1 MATLADW
8 LSFRCRHEE
17 IKKALE
23 KTLLECEHS
32 VSLNEFY
39 TLYFLSKSE
48 DKALAIQDLSQKVGL
63 SPSATSRM
71 LQQFEHSCGVI
82 MRTTCKTDKR
92 STFIHLTPLG
102 TKRLAIFLKAIDPVL
117 KRYDADLTAC
127 LLYTSDAADE

>member
-71 LQQFEHSCGVI
+71 LQQFEHSCGVS
-82 MRTTCKTDKR
+82 MR

-117 KRYDADLTAC
+117 KRYDADLTA
-127 LLYTSDAADE
+127 LKKS

>member
-48 DKALAIQDLSQKVGL
+48 DKALAIQDLS
-63 SPSATSRM
+63 PESRT
-71 LQQFEHSCGVI
+71 QSQRHKPHAPAV
-82 MRTTCKTDKR
+82 
-92 STFIHLTPLG
+92 
-102 TKRLAIFLKAIDPVL
+102 
-117 KRYDADLTAC
+117 
-127 LLYTSDAADE
+127 

>member
-39 TLYFLSKSE
+39 TLYFFK
-48 DKALAIQDLSQKVGL
+48 
-63 SPSATSRM
+63 
-71 LQQFEHSCGVI
+71 
-82 MRTTCKTDKR
+82 
-92 STFIHLTPLG
+92 
-102 TKRLAIFLKAIDPVL
+102 
-117 KRYDADLTAC
+117 
-127 LLYTSDAADE
+127 

>member
-1 MATLADW
+1 MASLTDW
-8 LSFRCRHEE
+8 LYFRCRHEK

-23 KTLLECEHS
+23 KALFECEHS

-39 TLYFLSKSE
+39 TLYFLSQSE
-48 DKALAIQDLSQKVGL
+48 DKALSIQDLAQKVGL

-82 MRTTCKTDKR
+82 MRTTCRTDRR

-102 TKRLAIFLKAIDPVL
+102 TERLAIFLKAINPVL
-117 KRYDADLTAC
+117 ERYDADLTAFRK
-127 LLYTSDAADE
+127 